1 MISFK
6 CDNCGRKLKIGD
18 EHAGRKGQCPRCGNT
33 IVVPLPAGSSSSL
46 SASASRSFS
55 KSLSKSVSRSGLLS
69 GEQPAVKKK
78 RAGPRPPL
86 AASGSG
92 RLEFKEM
99 IDMTAM
105 VDIVFFL
112 LIFFMVTSMN
122 SQQASIEMPTPA
134 PPTGATGKATARR
147 TVEDFDNDGDF
158 VVVRIDAD
166 DTVWVEDSVAMSQ
179 ADVSAKLRQAMRGE
193 GRRSDEARKML
204 VVGHSEA
211 SHGAAVMVMDAGHA
225 VGIDDVRLAVK
236 DEE

>member
-6 CDNCGRKLKIGD
+6 CDNCGRRLKIA
-18 EHAGRKGQCPRCGNT
+18 EAHAGRKGHCPRCGT
-33 IVVPLPAGSSSSL
+33 TLTVPLPAGSSASL
-46 SASASRSFS
+46 SRSGS
-55 KSLSKSVSRSGLLS
+55 KSLSKSIIKSGLIAA
-69 GEQPAVKKK
+69 GQQPAKKK
-78 RAGPRPPL
+78 PAGPRPPL
-86 AASGSG
+86 VKPGSG
-92 RLEFKEM
+92 RLEFREM

-112 LIFFMVTSMN
+112 LIFFMVTSFN
-122 SQQASIEMPTPA
+122 SKQASIEMPTPA

-147 TVEDFDNDGDF
+147 TVEDFENDGDF

-166 DTVWVEDSVAMSQ
+166 DTVWVEDSVAMTP
-179 ADVSAKLRQAMRGE
+179 ADVAAKLRQALRGE
-193 GRRSDEARKML
+193 GRHSDAVRKML